1 MEPILE
7 LVRDGRFAPE
17 RITAET
23 ATWDEAAEAV
33 AGHRGKLV
41 ITRLAIYVK
50 GSDPLIGG
58 WRSGRTLRS
67 PAPGRYLTS
76 PPPARG

>member
-1 MEPILE
+1 MPLLSMYTKGIRFHTGRVHARPLMEPILE

-23 ATWDEAAEAV
+23 ATWYEAAEAV

-41 ITRLAIYVK
+41 ISR
-50 GSDPLIGG
+50 
-58 WRSGRTLRS
+58 
-67 PAPGRYLTS
+67 
-76 PPPARG
+76 